1 MAGEW
6 EQGMAGGGR
15 ADCGWEEEA
24 ENVGG
29 GRERQEAGP
38 REKRKAK
45 AEEKQQARSRK
56 QSTSGQYVLTNSGYP
71 RLLLLLLLLY
81 YTTVLLTLVYF
92 VYAPIS
98 PLSLPSIDL
107 YPQNGL
113 AHPLPSLLPFL
124 LLSPPPRP
132 PPLPYPLQCLFLDA
146 NRLQSSS
153 LVMRKCDTCPVGS
166 RPT

>member
-6 EQGMAGGGR
+6 GQGMAGGGR

-56 QSTSGQYVLTNSGYP
+56 QSTSGQYVLTNSGYAE
-71 RLLLLLLLLY
+71 LLLLLLLLY
-81 YTTVLLTLVYF
+81 YTTVYYSRIF
-92 VYAPIS
+92 
-98 PLSLPSIDL
+98 
-107 YPQNGL
+107 
-113 AHPLPSLLPFL
+113 
-124 LLSPPPRP
+124 
-132 PPLPYPLQCLFLDA
+132 
-146 NRLQSSS
+146 RLCSN
-153 LVMRKCDTCPVGS
+153 
-166 RPT
+166 

>member
-1 MAGEW
+1 
-6 EQGMAGGGR
+6 MAGGGR

-71 RLLLLLLLLY
+71 RLLLLLLVLLY